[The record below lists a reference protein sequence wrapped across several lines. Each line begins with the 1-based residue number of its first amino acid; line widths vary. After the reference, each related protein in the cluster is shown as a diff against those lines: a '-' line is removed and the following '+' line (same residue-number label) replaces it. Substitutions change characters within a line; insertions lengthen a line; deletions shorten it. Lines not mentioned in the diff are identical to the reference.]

1 MMLKDK
7 YDVIVVGAGPAGSVT
22 ARFAAENGASVLMLE
37 RDREPGIPVRCAE
50 GVSHEGI
57 APFIEIDESWIAAK
71 IDVACLHAPDGTNAK
86 MYNNGA
92 GYILERRLFDK
103 ALCDVACR
111 HGAELLTKA
120 DVIGLLWEKDKI
132 SGVKYRY
139 FGKIHEIRCDLVIG
153 ADGVESRVG
162 RWAGIKTAVR
172 LEDIDTCVQYTL
184 SGLKVE
190 EGCVDFYFGN
200 DIAPGG
206 YIWIFPKSKNSANV
220 GIGVAGHLSHK
231 KGPQEYLNEFIEKTY
246 PDVKKTYTVCG
257 GVTTSAT
264 LKEIVRDNIL
274 LVGDAAR
281 QVNPLTGGGIA
292 QGMIA
297 GSIAGKVAAEA
308 VRTGKFD
315 KKFLKKYRKEWD
327 KRLGRTQKTMFKMK
341 EKFMFMGD
349 DRFNKI
355 AKICKN
361 IPKEKFS
368 LKALFTEA
376 VKGDPKLMADV
387 AKAFVVSKLKK

>member
-1 MMLKDK
+1 MLKDK

-190 EGCVDFYFGN
+190 KGCVDFYFGN

-387 AKAFVVSKLKK
+387 AKAFVISKLKK